1 MPALEN
7 VREYGARVASRPG
20 SPFRHVMSCDA
31 LTTNETVWPT
41 EILRFVGVNAKP
53 LCVMVL
59 VGAVV
64 VVVVVVV
71 GLTVVAVLGA
81 TVVVVT
87 GSAVVAGIGTIREIL
102 LVDVFAG

>member
-1 MPALEN
+1 
-7 VREYGARVASRPG
+7 
-20 SPFRHVMSCDA
+20 

-71 GLTVVAVLGA
+71 VVGLTVVAVLGA

-87 GSAVVAGIGTIREIL
+87 GLAVVAGIGTIREIL

>member
-1 MPALEN
+1 
-7 VREYGARVASRPG
+7 
-20 SPFRHVMSCDA
+20 
-31 LTTNETVWPT
+31 LTTNETDWPT
-41 EILRFVGVNAKP
+41 EILRVVGVNAKP
-53 LCVMVL
+53 PCVMVL
-59 VGAVV
+59 VGAVVVV

-87 GSAVVAGIGTIREIL
+87 GLAVVAGIGTIREIL

>member
-1 MPALEN
+1 
-7 VREYGARVASRPG
+7 
-20 SPFRHVMSCDA
+20 

-53 LCVMVL
+53 LCVTVL

-87 GSAVVAGIGTIREIL
+87 GLAVVAGVGTIREIL

>member
-1 MPALEN
+1 
-7 VREYGARVASRPG
+7 
-20 SPFRHVMSCDA
+20 

-64 VVVVVVV
+64 VVVVGAPVVVVVV
-71 GLTVVAVLGA
+71 GLTVVAVIGA

-87 GSAVVAGIGTIREIL
+87 GLAVVAGIGTIREIL